1 MKNKEISSSK
11 IAAAYIG
18 TVVGAGFASGQEVL
32 QFFGYFRYWGIVA
45 LIISGFLFYYFGTI
59 ILKLGQELD
68 ADSHLPV
75 IEYAG
80 GKFIGK
86 FIDYVIIFFLF
97 GALTAMAAGA
107 GAIFAEQFQ
116 LSSIVGSGLLILITL
131 VTVLAGISGVI
142 SAISIV
148 VPLLLVSVF
157 GISLYTLV
165 VQGISM
171 QSLAVIPGKP
181 AVPVWPLSSIVY
193 VSYNL
198 VMAVAILGPLGKEG
212 KNKHR
217 LRLGALWG
225 GMGLGIG
232 ALAILVAV
240 LATVPESARYEIPM
254 IYVAGQISPLVQ
266 KIYSVVLIAEIYTTA
281 VSSLYGFVVRLIAP
295 DNKKLIRYV
304 AIGTSIVALLAS
316 QLGFS
321 NLVRVLY
328 PLVGYAGLLMLG
340 GLLYREI
347 QRKKLTIIPAPAMR
361 AKNSNE
367 KIKDEENKMSNG
379 PKT

>member
-1 MKNKEISSSK
+1 MKKKGISSSK

-18 TVVGAGFASGQEVL
+18 IVVGAGFASGQEVL
-32 QFFGYFRYWGIVA
+32 QFFGYFSYWGIVA

-68 ADSHLPV
+68 ADSHLPI

-107 GAIFAEQFQ
+107 GAIFLEQFQ
-116 LSSIVGSGLLILITL
+116 LSNIVGSSLLIVITL

-148 VPLLLVSVF
+148 VPLLLISVI
-157 GISLYTLV
+157 GISLYTLSA
-165 VQGISM
+165 QGISSSSFIAM
-171 QSLAVIPGKP
+171 QGRP
-181 AVPVWPLSSIVY
+181 AVPVWPLSSVVY

-198 VMAVAILGPLGKEG
+198 VMAVAILGPLGKEV

-225 GMGLGIG
+225 GLGLGIS

-240 LATVPESARYEIPM
+240 LATSPESARFEIPM
-254 IYVAGQISPLVQ
+254 IYVAGLISPLVQ
-266 KIYSVVLIAEIYTTA
+266 KIYSIVLIAEIYTTA
-281 VSSLYGFVVRLIAP
+281 VGSLYGFVVRLISP
-295 DNKKLIRYV
+295 EKKRLIRYV
-304 AIGTSIVALLAS
+304 AIGTSAVALLAS

-321 NLVRVLY
+321 NLVRILY
-328 PLVGYAGLLMLG
+328 PLVGYAGLLMMG
-340 GLLYREI
+340 GLFYREL
-347 QRKKLTIIPAPAMR
+347 QRKRFILAPALR
-361 AKNSNE
+361 HKKNNE
-367 KIKDEENKMSNG
+367 KIRDEENKKSDD